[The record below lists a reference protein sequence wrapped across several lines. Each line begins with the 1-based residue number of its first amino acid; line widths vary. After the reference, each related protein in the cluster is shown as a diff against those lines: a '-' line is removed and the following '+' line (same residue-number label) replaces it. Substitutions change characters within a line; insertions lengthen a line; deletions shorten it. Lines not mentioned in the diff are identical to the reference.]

1 MSFAAAG
8 RAPRSPR
15 AVRTAVRAA
24 VCAALAGAGMAG
36 VAACAGIGG
45 SGGEGD
51 ALVLGLA
58 VPLTDTEGKPDV
70 YGVRSR
76 MGAELA
82 VEELNARDAFGGRTL
97 ALRLVNDRGDPETA
111 IAVADSLVRDARVLA
126 VVGHVYS
133 GATIQAAG
141 RYQGHLPAVATSA
154 TSPDI
159 SRLGDWIFRV
169 ASSDSA
175 NAVALARAAQGMGQ
189 RIAILYANDD
199 YGQGL
204 ARNFASALRAAG
216 GQVATAD
223 PFLDGTG
230 DFRPYLLRMKARG
243 VDLVFVAGLQD
254 PAARAIAQ
262 AQEVG
267 LAARFVGG
275 DGIEGLASMGARYD
289 GTAVGILFHPQMSD
303 SARAF
308 VRRYRERYREDPDSQ
323 AALAYDAVRLLARA
337 LEAGHRDPGAIRGWL
352 AGVGRNGRGGSPAFE
367 GVAGSVKFDE
377 HGDPVDKRFTMGV
390 IQGGT
395 IALPGAGR

>member
-1 MSFAAAG
+1 MSVDESGREPRPARPVRSAARRAALAAAG
-8 RAPRSPR
+8 LALL
-15 AVRTAVRAA
+15 VG
-24 VCAALAGAGMAG
+24 CARGP
-36 VAACAGIGG
+36 GG
-45 SGGEGD
+45 GGGD
-51 ALVLGLA
+51 TLVLGLA
-58 VPLTDTEGKPDV
+58 VPLTDTQGKPDV

-82 VEELNARDAFGGRTL
+82 VEELNARNAFGGPRL
-97 ALRLVNDRGDPETA
+97 VLRLVNDRGDPRTA
-111 IAVADSLVRDARVLA
+111 IAVADSLVQDPSVLA

-141 RYQGHLPAVATSA
+141 RYDGNLPAVATSA

-216 GQVATAD
+216 GQITAMD
-223 PFLDGTG
+223 PFLDDTN
-230 DFRPYLLRMKARG
+230 DFRPYLRRMKARG

-254 PAARAIAQ
+254 PAARAIQQ
-262 AQEVG
+262 AHEVG

-275 DGIEGLASMGARYD
+275 DGIEGLASMGAAYD
-289 GTAVGILFHPQMSD
+289 GTAVGVLFHPRMSD
-303 SARAF
+303 SSRAF
-308 VRRYRERYREDPDSQ
+308 VQRYRARYREDPDSQ
-323 AALAYDAVRLLARA
+323 SALAYDAVRLLARA
-337 LEAGHRDPGAIRGWL
+337 LEDGNRDPRSIRDWL
-352 AGVGRNGRGGSPAFE
+352 AGVGRDGRGGSPAFE
-367 GVAGSVKFDE
+367 GVAGTVKFDE

-395 IALPGAGR
+395 ISLPEAGR

>member
-1 MSFAAAG
+1 MSFHAA
-8 RAPRSPR
+8 RREPR
-15 AVRTAVRAA
+15 ALRPMRAA
-24 VCAALAGAGMAG
+24 VRLALPAALMMAG
-36 VAACAGIGG
+36 VAACARGG
-45 SGGEGD
+45 MGGGED

-82 VEELNARDAFGGRTL
+82 VEELNARNAFGGKKIR
-97 ALRLVNDRGDPETA
+97 LRLVNDKGDPETA
-111 IAVADSLVRDARVLA
+111 IAVADSLVQDGSVLA

-133 GATIQAAG
+133 GATIQAAA
-141 RYQGHLPAVATSA
+141 RYTGHLPAVATSA

-189 RIAILYANDD
+189 RIAILYSNDD

-216 GQVATAD
+216 GQVAEMD
-223 PFLDGTG
+223 PFLDGTE
-230 DFRPYLLRMKARG
+230 DFRPYLLRMKGHG

-254 PAARAIAQ
+254 PAARAISQ
-262 AQEVG
+262 AQQVG

-289 GTAVGILFHPQMSD
+289 GTAVGLLFHPQMSD

-308 VRRYRERYREDPDSQ
+308 VQRYRARYREDPDSQ

-337 LEAGHRDPGAIRGWL
+337 LEAGHRDPDAIRGWL
-352 AGVGRNGRGGSPAFE
+352 AGVGRDGRGGSPAFE

-395 IALPGAGR
+395 IALPEAGR

>member
-1 MSFAAAG
+1 MSSADTG
-8 RAPRSPR
+8 RRPRLSRPVR
-15 AVRTAVRAA
+15 HAVRRALP
-24 VCAALAGAGMAG
+24 VAALLAA
-36 VAACAGIGG
+36 AACARNGG
-45 SGGEGD
+45 GGADGD
-51 ALVLGLA
+51 SLVLGLA

-70 YGVRSR
+70 YGVRSER
-76 MGAELA
+76 GAALA
-82 VEELNARDAFGGRTL
+82 VEELNARRAFGDRTL
-97 ALRLVNDRGDPETA
+97 ALRVVNDKGDPETA
-111 IAVADSLVRDARVLA
+111 IAVADSLVTDGSVLA

-133 GATIQAAG
+133 GATIQAAT
-141 RYQGHLPAVATSA
+141 RYDGNLPAVATSA
-154 TSPDI
+154 TSPEV

-175 NAVALARAAQGMGQ
+175 NAVSLARAAQTMGR

-216 GQVATAD
+216 GQVAEID
-223 PFLDGTG
+223 PFLDGSE
-230 DFRPYLLRMKARG
+230 DFRPYLLRMKGRG

-289 GTAVGILFHPQMSD
+289 GTAVGVLFHPQMSD

-308 VRRYRERYREDPDSQ
+308 VQRYRARYREDPDSQ

-337 LEAGHRDPGAIRGWL
+337 LEAGHRDPASIRAWL
-352 AGVGRNGRGGSPAFE
+352 AGVGRDGRGGSPAFE
-367 GVAGSVKFDE
+367 GVAGTVKFDE

-390 IQGGT
+390 IQGGA
-395 IALPGAGR
+395 IALPEAGR

>member
-1 MSFAAAG
+1 MSFAEFG
-8 RAPRSPR
+8 RDPRRMR
-15 AVRTAVRAA
+15 AVRSAVWLAA
-24 VCAALAGAGMAG
+24 PLLLAAAAGCAR
-36 VAACAGIGG
+36 IGG
-45 SGGEGD
+45 PGGGD

-76 MGAELA
+76 MGAQLA
-82 VEELNARDAFGGRTL
+82 LEELNAANAFGGRRL
-97 ALRLVNDRGDPETA
+97 ALRIVNDKGDPETA
-111 IAVADSLVRDARVLA
+111 IAVADSLVNDDAVLA

-141 RYQGHLPAVATSA
+141 RYTGHLPALATSA
-154 TSPDI
+154 TSPEI

-175 NAVALARAAQGMGQ
+175 NAVALAGEAQRMGR
-189 RIAILYANDD
+189 RIAVLYSNDD

-204 ARNFASALRAAG
+204 ARNFEAAVRARG
-216 GQVATAD
+216 GAVAEMD
-223 PFLDGTG
+223 PFLDGSE

-254 PAARAIAQ
+254 PAARAIQQ
-262 AQEVG
+262 AREVG

-289 GTAVGILFHPQMSD
+289 GTAVGVLFHPQMSD

-308 VRRYRERYREDPDSQ
+308 VQRYRARYGEDPDSQ
-323 AALAYDAVRLLARA
+323 AALAYDAVRMLARA
-337 LEAGHRDPGAIRGWL
+337 LQAGHRDPESIRAWL
-352 AGVGRNGRGGSPAFE
+352 AGVGRDGRGSSPAFE
-367 GVAGSVKFDE
+367 GVAGRVQFDQN
-377 HGDPVDKRFTMGV
+377 GDPVNKRFTMGV

-395 IALPGAGR
+395 IALPEAGR

>member
-1 MSFAAAG
+1 MFSADTG
-8 RAPRSPR
+8 REPRLPRPVSHALRR
-15 AVRTAVRAA
+15 AVPAA
-24 VCAALAGAGMAG
+24 VALMAA
-36 VAACAGIGG
+36 AACARGG
-45 SGGEGD
+45 AGGGE
-51 ALVLGLA
+51 LVLGLA
-58 VPLTDTEGKPDV
+58 VPMTDTEGKPDV
-70 YGVRSR
+70 YGVRSQK
-76 MGAELA
+76 GAELA
-82 VEELNARDAFGGRTL
+82 VEELNARRAFGGRRL
-97 ALRLVNDRGDPETA
+97 ALRVVNDKGDPETA
-111 IAVADSLVRDARVLA
+111 IAVADSLVNDGSVLA

-133 GATIQAAG
+133 GTTIQAAT
-141 RYQGHLPAVATSA
+141 RYEGNLAAVATSA
-154 TSPDI
+154 TSPEV

-175 NAVALARAAQGMGQ
+175 NSVSLARAAQAMGD

-204 ARNFASALRAAG
+204 ARNFAAALRAAG
-216 GQVATAD
+216 GSVVEMD
-223 PFLDGTG
+223 PFLDGSA
-230 DFRPYLLRMKARG
+230 DFRPYLLRMKGRG

-289 GTAVGILFHPQMSD
+289 GTAVGVLFHPQMSD

-308 VRRYRERYREDPDSQ
+308 VQRYRARYQEDPDSQ

-337 LEAGHRDPGAIRGWL
+337 LEAGHRDPGSIRAWL
-352 AGVGRNGRGGSPAFE
+352 AGVGRDGRGGSPAFE
-367 GVAGSVKFDE
+367 GVAGTVKFDE

-390 IQGGT
+390 IQGGA
-395 IALPGAGR
+395 IALPEAGR

>member
-1 MSFAAAG
+1 MSFAVAG
-8 RAPRSPR
+8 RVPRVQRPMEA
-15 AVRTAVRAA
+15 AVRFVSF
-24 VCAALAGAGMAG
+24 ALMVAG
-36 VAACAGIGG
+36 VAACGG
-45 SGGEGD
+45 MGTGGGGGD
-51 ALVLGLA
+51 PLVLGLA

-82 VEELNARDAFGGRTL
+82 VEELNARDAFGGRKL

-111 IAVADSLVRDARVLA
+111 IAVADSLVQDQAVLA

-141 RYQGHLPAVATSA
+141 RYEGHLPAVATSA
-154 TSPDI
+154 TSPEI

-175 NAVALARAAQGMGQ
+175 NAVALARAAQGMGR
-189 RIAILYANDD
+189 RIAVLYANDD

-216 GQVATAD
+216 GEVAAMD
-223 PFLDGTG
+223 PFLDATA

-262 AQEVG
+262 AQQVG

-308 VRRYRERYREDPDSQ
+308 VARYRARYREDPDSQ
-323 AALAYDAVRLLARA
+323 SALAYDAVRLLARA
-337 LEAGHRDPGAIRGWL
+337 LEAGHRDPEAIRGWL
-352 AGVGRNGRGGSPAFE
+352 AGVGRDGRGGSPAFE

-395 IALPGAGR
+395 IALPEAGR

>member
-1 MSFAAAG
+1 MFCAHTGREPRVPRPVVLAARLA
-8 RAPRSPR
+8 AP
-15 AVRTAVRAA
+15 AVL
-24 VCAALAGAGMAG
+24 ALLALS
-36 VAACAGIGG
+36 ACARAGG
-45 SGGEGD
+45 GD
-51 ALVLGLA
+51 ELVLGLA
-58 VPLTDTEGKPDV
+58 VPLTDTQGKPDV

-82 VEELNARDAFGGRTL
+82 VEELNARNAFGGRPL
-97 ALRLVNDRGDPETA
+97 VLRLVNDKGDPETA
-111 IAVADSLVRDARVLA
+111 IAVADSLVQDGRILA

-141 RYQGHLPAVATSA
+141 RYAGRLPAVATSA
-154 TSPDI
+154 TSPEI

-175 NAVALARAAQGMGQ
+175 NAVALARSAQSMGR

-204 ARNFASALRAAG
+204 ARNFAAALRAAG
-216 GQVATAD
+216 GQVSEMD
-223 PFLDGTG
+223 PFLDGTA

-254 PAARAIAQ
+254 PAARAIGQ

-267 LAARFVGG
+267 LAAHFVGG

-289 GTAVGILFHPQMSD
+289 GTAVGVLFHPGMSD

-308 VRRYRERYREDPDSQ
+308 VQRYRARYREDPDSQ

-337 LEAGHRDPGAIRGWL
+337 LEAGHRDPASIRGWL
-352 AGVGRNGRGGSPAFE
+352 AGVGRDGRGGSPAFE
-367 GVAGSVKFDE
+367 GVAGTVKFDE

-390 IQGGT
+390 IQGGA
-395 IALPGAGR
+395 IALPEAGR

>member
-1 MSFAAAG
+1 MSFAVIG
-8 RAPRSPR
+8 RDPRLARP
-15 AVRTAVRAA
+15 VRTAVRLAA
-24 VCAALAGAGMAG
+24 PVLLALST
-36 VAACAGIGG
+36 ACARLGGG
-45 SGGEGD
+45 SGGGD
-51 ALVLGLA
+51 PLVLGLA
-58 VPLTDTEGKPDV
+58 IPLTDTEGKPDV

-82 VEELNARDAFGGRTL
+82 VEELNARRAFGGRRL
-97 ALRLVNDRGDPETA
+97 ELRIVNDKGDPQTAIAAADSLVNDR
-111 IAVADSLVRDARVLA
+111 SVLA

-133 GATIQAAG
+133 GATIQAASRYTG
-141 RYQGHLPAVATSA
+141 RLPALATSA
-154 TSPDI
+154 TSPEI

-175 NAVALARAAQGMGQ
+175 NAVALAGEARRMGQ
-189 RIAILYANDD
+189 RIAVLYSNDD

-204 ARNFASALRAAG
+204 ARNFEAAVRAEG
-216 GQVATAD
+216 GAIAEMD
-223 PFLDGTG
+223 PFLDGSE

-243 VDLVFVAGLQD
+243 VDLVFLAGLQD
-254 PAARAIAQ
+254 PAARAIQQ

-289 GTAVGILFHPQMSD
+289 GTAVGVLFHPQMSD

-308 VRRYRERYREDPDSQ
+308 VQRYRARYREDPDSQ

-337 LEAGHRDPGAIRGWL
+337 LEAGHRDPAAIRGWL
-352 AGVGRNGRGGSPAFE
+352 AGVGRDGRGGSPAFE
-367 GVAGSVKFDE
+367 GVAGRVQFDQN
-377 HGDPVDKRFTMGV
+377 GDPVNKRFTMGV

-395 IALPGAGR
+395 IALPEAGR

>member
-1 MSFAAAG
+1 M
-8 RAPRSPR
+8 RH
-15 AVRTAVRAA
+15 AVRRALP
-24 VCAALAGAGMAG
+24 VAALLAA
-36 VAACAGIGG
+36 AACARNGG
-45 SGGEGD
+45 GGADGD
-51 ALVLGLA
+51 SLVLGLA

-70 YGVRSR
+70 YGVRSER
-76 MGAELA
+76 GAALA
-82 VEELNARDAFGGRTL
+82 VEELNARRAFGDRTL
-97 ALRLVNDRGDPETA
+97 ALRVVNDKGDPETA
-111 IAVADSLVRDARVLA
+111 IAVADSLVTDGSVLA

-133 GATIQAAG
+133 GATIQAAT
-141 RYQGHLPAVATSA
+141 RYDGNLPAVATSA
-154 TSPDI
+154 TSPEV

-175 NAVALARAAQGMGQ
+175 NAVSLARAAQTMGR

-216 GQVATAD
+216 GQVAEID
-223 PFLDGTG
+223 PFLDGSE
-230 DFRPYLLRMKARG
+230 DFRPYLLRMKGRG

-289 GTAVGILFHPQMSD
+289 GTAVGVLFHPQMSD

-308 VRRYRERYREDPDSQ
+308 VQRYRARYQEDP
-323 AALAYDAVRLLARA
+323 
-337 LEAGHRDPGAIRGWL
+337 
-352 AGVGRNGRGGSPAFE
+352 
-367 GVAGSVKFDE
+367 
-377 HGDPVDKRFTMGV
+377 
-390 IQGGT
+390 
-395 IALPGAGR
+395 

>member
-1 MSFAAAG
+1 MFCAHTGREPRLPRPVGFAA
-8 RAPRSPR
+8 RL
-15 AVRTAVRAA
+15 AVP
-24 VCAALAGAGMAG
+24 AALALSALS
-36 VAACAGIGG
+36 ACASGG
-45 SGGEGD
+45 SGDE
-51 ALVLGLA
+51 LVLGLA
-58 VPLTDTEGKPDV
+58 VPLTDTGGKPDV

-82 VEELNARDAFGGRTL
+82 VEELNARNAFGGRQL
-97 ALRLVNDRGDPETA
+97 VLRLVNDKGDPETA
-111 IAVADSLVRDARVLA
+111 IAVADSLVQDGSVLA

-141 RYQGHLPAVATSA
+141 RYSGRLPAVATSA
-154 TSPDI
+154 TSPEI

-175 NAVALARAAQGMGQ
+175 NAVALARSAQGMGR

-204 ARNFASALRAAG
+204 ARNFAAALRAAG
-216 GQVATAD
+216 GQVAEMD
-223 PFLDGTG
+223 PFLDGTE
-230 DFRPYLLRMKARG
+230 DFRPYLQRMKGRG

-254 PAARAIAQ
+254 PAARAIGQ

-289 GTAVGILFHPQMSD
+289 GTAVGVLFHPQMSD

-308 VRRYRERYREDPDSQ
+308 VQRYRARYREDPDSQ

-337 LEAGHRDPGAIRGWL
+337 LEAGHRDPASIRGWL
-352 AGVGRNGRGGSPAFE
+352 AGVGRDGRGGSPAFE
-367 GVAGSVKFDE
+367 GVAGTVKFDE

-390 IQGGT
+390 IQGGA
-395 IALPGAGR
+395 IALPEAGR